1 MAHEHAR
8 RVHPGGGIVRATAI
22 ANGRAV
28 GTWTAKGG
36 AVAVEPFAPLAAGV
50 SAALR
55 REAAA
60 VERFDR

>member
-1 MAHEHAR
+1 M
-8 RVHPGGGIVRATAI
+8 HPGGGIVRATAV
-22 ANGRAV
+22 ANGRVV

-36 AVAVEPFAPLAAGV
+36 TVAVAPFAPLAAGV